1 MIDSESFELL
11 IAAEDPENEL
21 PGQLSPRQ
29 RHATSAGVVIVDTAR
44 FKTIFEQV
52 VATRQLATVDL
63 HRQIIPWA
71 LDHEISVK
79 IFDICQPAHDLG
91 TPERLLAF
99 GRNE

>member
-1 MIDSESFELL
+1 VIDSESFELL

-29 RHATSAGVVIVDTAR
+29 RHATSAGVVI
-44 FKTIFEQV
+44 
-52 VATRQLATVDL
+52 
-63 HRQIIPWA
+63 IPWA